1 MVKIKFKFPNF
12 QRRNFRYEYIIL
24 CIKSLMYNKHLSQSY
39 IADVCME
46 PIFTIVDSHYFSRFL
61 GPFFIVAVT
70 ILTTAV
76 VVISYWIG
84 FYWWWETSRVMTVL
98 ILIVGNWLL
107 VNVTFHYYMAAATSP
122 GLPPTEIAYEAV
134 SICKKCITPKPPRT
148 HHCSICNRCILKFD
162 HHCPW
167 LNNCVGYYNH
177 RYFFLYMVYTTL
189 GVLFIMLFGIGIGYE
204 VLWLGDGVGWQEDEK
219 LQGSPVTFNLSGHVI
234 PVTEMN
240 EYSDELAPAKHD
252 LPIPSEFNDPIKYRA
267 IVFMAMICI
276 SVFIALGALST
287 WHYKLIRKG
296 ETSVESHINTSEKK
310 RLGLLGKT
318 YVNPYDFGVKNNWK
332 LFFGIVKGRSWFWHV
347 ILPSIHKPEGGDGI
361 KWLNVNDTESLS
373 LLSVNSDRDL

>member
-1 MVKIKFKFPNF
+1 M
-12 QRRNFRYEYIIL
+12 
-24 CIKSLMYNKHLSQSY
+24 LS
-39 IADVCME
+39 V
-46 PIFTIVDSHYFSRFL
+46 RFL
-61 GPFFIVAVT
+61 G
-70 ILTTAV
+70 
-76 VVISYWIG
+76 
-84 FYWWWETSRVMTVL
+84 
-98 ILIVGNWLL
+98 
-107 VNVTFHYYMAAATSP
+107 
-122 GLPPTEIAYEAV
+122 
-134 SICKKCITPKPPRT
+134 
-148 HHCSICNRCILKFD
+148 
-162 HHCPW
+162 PW

-204 VLWLGDGVGWQEDEK
+204 VLWLGEGVGWQEDEK

-252 LPIPSEFNDPIKYRA
+252 LPVPSEFNDPIKYRA
-267 IVFMAMICI
+267 IIFMAMICI
-276 SVFIALGALST
+276 CKLYLENKKINPFTTKYLLYCPLAVFISLGALST

-296 ETSVESHINTSEKK
+296 ETSVESHINKSEKK

-347 ILPSIHKPEGGDGI
+347 ILPSKHKPEGGNGI

-373 LLSVNSDRDL
+373 LLSVDSDRNL